1 MSRDAK
7 NPNENRNIANKVNF
21 YFLLKVKLQEILFSI
36 FQKIDIISNY
46 SKKNNVNKNIN
57 KPSNLCELNN
67 SSTDL
72 SSIIKSKKFNKLINY
87 KNNIES
93 ISYAAEYLEE
103 IFFNL
108 LIDEK
113 NIKIKPKYGY
123 MKFQNSINEQMRAIL
138 IDWIV
143 EIHLKLNLKIE
154 TLYQTI
160 WIIDSFLSIKLI
172 EKSKFQLLGISA
184 LLISCKINEIYYPSI
199 TNFIKLT
206 DNTYKKE
213 ELIKME
219 DDVLQIL
226 EYNVLTPTSIQF
238 YQIISKYFNFD
249 DKVHYLGKFFLENS
263 LIDYEMIFFS
273 PSIIAFSC
281 AYIVMKY
288 FGLKNYKYLFE
299 IYNFYNNESNQ
310 KIIKDVA
317 RKLCFLVKN
326 LSKSNLKSIKEKYSN
341 SKFFCVSKYCQ

>member
-1 MSRDAK
+1 
-7 NPNENRNIANKVNF
+7 
-21 YFLLKVKLQEILFSI
+21 
-36 FQKIDIISNY
+36 
-46 SKKNNVNKNIN
+46 
-57 KPSNLCELNN
+57 
-67 SSTDL
+67 
-72 SSIIKSKKFNKLINY
+72 
-87 KNNIES
+87 
-93 ISYAAEYLEE
+93 
-103 IFFNL
+103 
-108 LIDEK
+108 
-113 NIKIKPKYGY
+113 

-249 DKVHYLGKFFLENS
+249 DKLHYLGKFFLENS
-263 LIDYEMIFFS
+263 LIDYEMIFFHLQLLHFHVH
-273 PSIIAFSC
+273 I
-281 AYIVMKY
+281 
-288 FGLKNYKYLFE
+288 L
-299 IYNFYNNESNQ
+299 
-310 KIIKDVA
+310 
-317 RKLCFLVKN
+317 
-326 LSKSNLKSIKEKYSN
+326 
-341 SKFFCVSKYCQ
+341 